1 MRQATSKFIVVQT
14 TLESFEQ
21 AKTLAHKIVSNA
33 LGACVQIMPITSFYK
48 WEGKVEEASEVLL
61 QIKTKATLFKK
72 LEAFIK
78 ENHPY
83 EVPEIIALPIEATS
97 NDYAL
102 WIEESI

>member
-21 AKTLAHKIVSNA
+21 AKELAQKIISNA
-33 LGACVQIMPITSFYK
+33 LGACVQIMPITSFYQ
-48 WEGKVEEASEVLL
+48 WEGKLEEASEVLL
-61 QIKTKATLFKK
+61 QIKTKASLFKK

-83 EVPEIIALPIEATS
+83 EVPEIIALPIVHLLK
-97 NDYAL
+97 DYAK
-102 WIEESI
+102 WIDKNI